1 MTTINVEKLL
11 GSMVEQEASD
21 LYLTVDSPPVYR
33 INGINTTTHDTPFT
47 QNDTNNLA
55 LSIIDDSQ
63 KKEFEEQK
71 ELNIALYIPSLG
83 RFRVNLMRQRGVVAL
98 VIRRIKTD
106 IPSIEELALPAI
118 LKEIVLQKQGLVLVV
133 GATGSGKS
141 TTIASMI
148 DHRNS
153 TSSGH
158 IITIE
163 DPIEF
168 VHVHKQSIVS
178 QREIGIDT
186 NSAESALKNCLRQSP
201 DVVLLGEIRT
211 AEMMDAAIAF
221 AETGHLCLATL
232 HSNNTNQT
240 MERILNFFPPER
252 HRQIY
257 LQLSLSLRAIIGQ
270 RLIHT
275 HDGKRIPAVELL
287 RDSPRIK
294 DLIHKGQIPELKEAI
309 EKGENIGMQTFD
321 QSLFRLYQN
330 RDISLEEA
338 LLNADSPNNLRLKIK
353 LASDGATFSEQLNRG
368 AFAKVSSSAS
378 SESVLRLSKQGQ
390 NGEED
395 KKD

>member
-1 MTTINVEKLL
+1 VTKRNIEQLL
-11 GSMVEQEASD
+11 GLMVEQEASD

-33 INGINTTTHDTPFT
+33 INGHNTAIPDTPFT
-47 QNDTNNLA
+47 LNDTKNLA
-55 LSIIDDSQ
+55 LSIIDNTQ
-63 KKEFEEQK
+63 RKEFEEQK
-71 ELNIALYIPSLG
+71 ELNVALSVPSLG

-98 VIRRIKTD
+98 VIRRIKTA
-106 IPSIEELALPAI
+106 IPSIEELALPEI
-118 LKEIVLQKQGLVLVV
+118 LKEVVLMKQGLVLVV
-133 GATGSGKS
+133 GSTGSGKS

-153 TSSGH
+153 TSTGH

-168 VHVHKQSIVS
+168 VHTHKKSIVS

-186 NSAESALKNCLRQSP
+186 LSVESALRNCLRQSP

-211 AEMMDAAIAF
+211 AEMMDAAISF

-270 RLIHT
+270 RLIHNYE
-275 HDGKRIPAVELL
+275 GKRIPAVELL
-287 RDSPRIK
+287 LDSPRIK
-294 DLIHKGQIPELKEAI
+294 DLIHKGQITELKEAI
-309 EKGENIGMQTFD
+309 EKSENVGMQTFD
-321 QSLFRLYQN
+321 QALFKLYQN
-330 RDISLEEA
+330 GDISLEDA
-338 LLNADSPNNLRLKIK
+338 LLNANSPNNLRLKIK

>member
-1 MTTINVEKLL
+1 
-11 GSMVEQEASD
+11 MVEHEASD

-33 INGINTTTHDTPFT
+33 VNGHNTTILDTPLT
-47 QNDTNNLA
+47 LNDTKNLA
-55 LSIIDDSQ
+55 LSIIDNTQ
-63 KKEFEEQK
+63 RKEFDEQK
-71 ELNIALYIPSLG
+71 ELNVALSVPSLG

-98 VIRRIKTD
+98 VIRRIKTT
-106 IPSIEELALPAI
+106 IPSIEELALPEI
-118 LKEIVLQKQGLVLVV
+118 LKEVVLMKQGLVLVV

-168 VHVHKQSIVS
+168 VHTHKQSIVS

-186 NSAESALKNCLRQSP
+186 LSIKRALRNCLRQSP

-211 AEMMDAAIAF
+211 AEMMDAAISF

-270 RLIHT
+270 RLIHN
-275 HDGKRIPAVELL
+275 HEGKRIPAVELL
-287 RDSPRIK
+287 LDSPRIK
-294 DLIHKGQIPELKEAI
+294 DLIHKGQITELKEAI
-309 EKGENIGMQTFD
+309 EKSANVGMQTFD
-321 QSLFRLYQN
+321 QALFKLYQN
-330 RDISLEEA
+330 GDISLEDA

-353 LASDGATFSEQLNRG
+353 LASDGATFSEQSNRG
-368 AFAKVSSSAS
+368 AFARVSSSAS
-378 SESVLRLSKQGQ
+378 SASVFRLLRESQ

>member
-1 MTTINVEKLL
+1 
-11 GSMVEQEASD
+11 
-21 LYLTVDSPPVYR
+21 
-33 INGINTTTHDTPFT
+33 
-47 QNDTNNLA
+47 
-55 LSIIDDSQ
+55 
-63 KKEFEEQK
+63 
-71 ELNIALYIPSLG
+71 
-83 RFRVNLMRQRGVVAL
+83 
-98 VIRRIKTD
+98 
-106 IPSIEELALPAI
+106 
-118 LKEIVLQKQGLVLVV
+118 
-133 GATGSGKS
+133 
-141 TTIASMI
+141 
-148 DHRNS
+148 
-153 TSSGH
+153 
-158 IITIE
+158 
-163 DPIEF
+163 
-168 VHVHKQSIVS
+168 
-178 QREIGIDT
+178 
-186 NSAESALKNCLRQSP
+186 
-201 DVVLLGEIRT
+201 
-211 AEMMDAAIAF
+211 MMDAAIAF

-294 DLIHKGQIPELKEAI
+294 DLIHKGQITELKEAI